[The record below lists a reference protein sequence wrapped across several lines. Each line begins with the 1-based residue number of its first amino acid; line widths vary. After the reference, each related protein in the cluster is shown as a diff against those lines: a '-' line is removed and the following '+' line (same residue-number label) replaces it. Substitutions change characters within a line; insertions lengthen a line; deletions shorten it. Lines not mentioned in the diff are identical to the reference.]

1 MDPIMRWAERGFN
14 SRALIDACRPFEW
27 MGDFPKVS
35 GASRELKEQV
45 SEKYGGYFSSTGSE
59 RFRKA

>member
-1 MDPIMRWAERGFN
+1 
-14 SRALIDACRPFEW
+14 